1 MEQKV
6 VNLTTASFDQA
17 IAQGTWLID
26 FWATWCAP
34 CRMQGKLIDDH
45 IDELTAIGATVGK
58 VNVDEEME
66 LASQFGISSIPSLLV
81 FKNGKVV
88 SQSVGVVPKAKILDM
103 IR

>member
-17 IAQGTWLID
+17 ITQGTWLID

-58 VNVDEEME
+58 VNVDEEAE
-66 LASQFGISSIPSLLV
+66 LAARFNVMSIPTLLV
-81 FKNGKVV
+81 FKGGEKVN
-88 SQSVGVVPKAKILDM
+88 SFIGVQTIDTLKDALQ
-103 IR
+103 